1 MCTMFVAYSVGVCM
15 QIMITVGTQHLRVSQ
30 YVAAHG
36 PLHGKQ
42 AEAWLLEQAVGVV
55 NLMKENLNQ
64 ICMAVSVRKCW
75 SAEFS
80 IPKGAQAL

>member
-1 MCTMFVAYSVGVCM
+1 MH
-15 QIMITVGTQHLRVSQ
+15 INNDIVGTQHLRVSQ

-42 AEAWLLEQAVGVV
+42 ADAWLLDKAVDVV
-55 NLMKENLNQ
+55 NLMKENLNE
-64 ICMAVSVRKCW
+64 ICVAVSVCKCW
-75 SAEFS
+75 PAEFS

>member
-1 MCTMFVAYSVGVCM
+1 MHANND
-15 QIMITVGTQHLRVSQ
+15 IVGTQHLRVSQ

-55 NLMKENLNQ
+55 NLMKENLNE
-64 ICMAVSVRKCW
+64 ICVAGSLCMQMLACRRCKSLVTIAFNFALEYAVT
-75 SAEFS
+75 
-80 IPKGAQAL
+80 